1 MSSESAALCK
11 TDKGVK
17 NIAET
22 LNAGKGDA
30 AQTML
35 NDCLHARVNADP
47 ESHKA
52 WTEFVKATTPDEKLK
67 AADRDMAAEA
77 KVQTNLW
84 QSVVKAQGTD
94 SDKQLCKLE
103 LTMDGKTAT
112 MAEIKKSATC
122 QKTQYEYKLGE

>member
-30 AQTML
+30 AQSML

-52 WTEFVKATTPDEKLK
+52 WTDLLKAKTPDEKLK
-67 AADRDMAAEA
+67 AADRDIAAEA
-77 KVQTNLW
+77 KVQTDLW
-84 QSVVKAQGTD
+84 QSVVKAQG
-94 SDKQLCKLE
+94 KEGGNQLCKLE
-103 LTMDGKTAT
+103 LTMHGKTTT

-122 QKTQYEYKLGE
+122 QKTEYQLGK